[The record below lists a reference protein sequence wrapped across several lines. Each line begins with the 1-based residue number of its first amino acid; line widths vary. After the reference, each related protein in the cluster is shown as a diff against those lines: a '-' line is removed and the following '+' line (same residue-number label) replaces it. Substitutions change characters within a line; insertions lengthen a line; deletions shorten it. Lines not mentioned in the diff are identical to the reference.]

1 MLHPRMEVL
10 TMKFEQI
17 KSSSNWQL
25 QQQEQQYQLEKKT
38 WFWIF
43 VWGCTYQ
50 SAGVLFPLS
59 PVSSFQFPVDSF
71 WLIRAMWKLEN

>member
-25 QQQEQQYQLEKKT
+25 QQQEQQYQLEKNMILK
-38 WFWIF
+38 FCL
-43 VWGCTYQ
+43 G
-50 SAGVLFPLS
+50 LHLS
-59 PVSSFQFPVDSF
+59 ISRCIVPSLSSFQFAVDSF

>member
-17 KSSSNWQL
+17 KSSTNWQL

-38 WFWIF
+38 WFWNF

-59 PVSSFQFPVDSF
+59 PVSS
-71 WLIRAMWKLEN
+71 R